1 MTRRHEVPQKLRTPS
16 PSKPIV
22 LLFPPSN
29 FEPLPS
35 NFCISRRPPPAVLK
49 TDYPMRIVI
58 LPAPFLTGSKRS
70 EPKDL
75 SSPTARPFTS
85 VARLSSA
92 LPFLSFQP
100 LTTIK
105 FSNSL
110 VLTTIRN
117 ARGGWDGSLRTSKP
131 SNLLTFK
138 PSPQLRPASFIP
150 FVFKALRTLF
160 RNGQRIS
167 AFHSITCALFSV
179 RRRVYPPSDAIGRET
194 HGTGHQSPAC
204 PDLVG
209 RLPSSALQCYHSEE
223 T

>member
-1 MTRRHEVPQKLRTPS
+1 MTRRHEVPQKPRTPS

-29 FEPLPS
+29 FEPLTS

-49 TDYPMRIVI
+49 TDYQMRIVI
-58 LPAPFLTGSKRS
+58 LSKRS

-85 VARLSSA
+85 VARLAST
-92 LPFLSFQP
+92 LPFLSFQS
-100 LTTIK
+100 LTTVK

-117 ARGGWDGSLRTSKP
+117 AGGCVGGSLQTLKP

-138 PSPQLRPASFIP
+138 PSPRNFGPLPSSP
-150 FVFKALRTLF
+150 LF
-160 RNGQRIS
+160 S
-167 AFHSITCALFSV
+167 KPCALFSATARKYLLFIQSLAHSFPCDGGCTPHQRPLAA
-179 RRRVYPPSDAIGRET
+179 RRTAQDISHQPAPTWWGDCHPQPCSAIIRKKLRT
-194 HGTGHQSPAC
+194 NN
-204 PDLVG
+204 L
-209 RLPSSALQCYHSEE
+209 
-223 T
+223 